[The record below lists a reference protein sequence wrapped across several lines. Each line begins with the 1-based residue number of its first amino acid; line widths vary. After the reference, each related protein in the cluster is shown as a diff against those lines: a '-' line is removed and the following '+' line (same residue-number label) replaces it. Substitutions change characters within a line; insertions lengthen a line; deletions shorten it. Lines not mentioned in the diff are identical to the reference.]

1 MLAAMKPKDSHHPFP
16 KRRALLGWLS
26 VSVVA
31 FGLIDSTTT
40 YAAGAT
46 KSVAPDSPYIGQSQ
60 IAATILQ
67 SMRPVGVFQVDMGI
81 LVPNAA
87 QRARAASLQPVLRD
101 AWRRTVQEFAN
112 SYITP
117 GRVPDAV
124 LLGQRLQAATDR
136 VLGAGTAR
144 VLLTSVI
151 VR

>member
-1 MLAAMKPKDSHHPFP
+1 MKPTYAPQNVRQWP
-16 KRRALLGWLS
+16 PILGWLS
-26 VSVVA
+26 VCVA
-31 FGLIDSTTT
+31 VLGVIAVTTAPT
-40 YAAGAT
+40 TIYAAGSS
-46 KSVAPDSPYIGQSQ
+46 KSTTPDSPYIGQSQ

-87 QRARAASLQPVLRD
+87 QRARAISLQPVLRD

-112 SYITP
+112 SYIAP
-117 GRVPDAV
+117 GRVPDAG

-136 VLGAGTAR
+136 VLGSGAAR

>member
-1 MLAAMKPKDSHHPFP
+1 
-16 KRRALLGWLS
+16 
-26 VSVVA
+26 
-31 FGLIDSTTT
+31 
-40 YAAGAT
+40 
-46 KSVAPDSPYIGQSQ
+46 
-60 IAATILQ
+60 
-67 SMRPVGVFQVDMGI
+67 MRPVGVFQVDMGI

-87 QRARAASLQPVLRD
+87 QRARAASVQPVLRD

-112 SYITP
+112 SYITL

-136 VLGAGTAR
+136 VLGSGTAR